1 MAGAYQEEAR
11 ACVGV
16 IAGSSSHETPNFWGQ
31 TLREDWASSFIPI
44 STRRSEKHIMGFI
57 GNKSKVQLWWTPTKL
72 PRFQPVLASSL
83 LIY

>member
-31 TLREDWASSFIPI
+31 TLRED
-44 STRRSEKHIMGFI
+44 
-57 GNKSKVQLWWTPTKL
+57 
-72 PRFQPVLASSL
+72 
-83 LIY
+83 